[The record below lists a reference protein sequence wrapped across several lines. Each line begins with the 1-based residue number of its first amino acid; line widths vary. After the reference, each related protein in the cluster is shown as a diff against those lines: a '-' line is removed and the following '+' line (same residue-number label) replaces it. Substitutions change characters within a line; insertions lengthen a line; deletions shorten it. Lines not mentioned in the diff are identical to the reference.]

1 MRPLFND
8 LTVGNLTDIGL
19 NPNRT
24 SNQDYYGVFEGMFG
38 SLFIVCDGMG
48 GHAGGEI
55 ASHLTV
61 ETISNYFKALGSV
74 DKLSVKQKISESIEM
89 AQKKTSEYTAKHPD
103 AQGMGTTLVMLL
115 IKEDNFWY
123 AHVGDSRLYL
133 RRNGTI
139 QQLTKDH
146 SEVQGMVDVGI
157 LTEEQAKEHP
167 RKNVITR
174 AIGSKTYHPDIS
186 GPNLLFIGDQFL
198 LCSDGLSGYFDKD
211 ELANHMKKAP
221 QHACDDLVE
230 IAKERGG
237 SDNITIQI
245 IRANTGKRPEGIL
258 WLKKPINRMKIAA
271 FMLLGILIISGVFW
285 NISRNNDADKIEVS
299 EEHNLKSEDFW
310 EAWVKYFAQKDSTLV
325 ADLNQAL
332 KEYEYDELNTYIIP
346 KRNDYKI
353 VWIAPENS
361 VLLDYESIVE
371 LGFTEDEKKILLLL
385 VYTISQDTSV
395 TDSWI
400 KKYESSDFRIIEHY
414 IFDNFKEINSKIG
427 LVDDSDLVSFKEKYG
442 SRLTCNGSIIQYN
455 LDTSEKTGSTELQQE
470 SELGSTL
477 NNEIKNVDHNNKM
490 CVLYV

>member
-1 MRPLFND
+1 
-8 LTVGNLTDIGL
+8 
-19 NPNRT
+19 
-24 SNQDYYGVFEGMFG
+24 
-38 SLFIVCDGMG
+38 
-48 GHAGGEI
+48 
-55 ASHLTV
+55 
-61 ETISNYFKALGSV
+61 
-74 DKLSVKQKISESIEM
+74 
-89 AQKKTSEYTAKHPD
+89 
-103 AQGMGTTLVMLL
+103 
-115 IKEDNFWY
+115 
-123 AHVGDSRLYL
+123 
-133 RRNGTI
+133 
-139 QQLTKDH
+139 
-146 SEVQGMVDVGI
+146 
-157 LTEEQAKEHP
+157 
-167 RKNVITR
+167 
-174 AIGSKTYHPDIS
+174 
-186 GPNLLFIGDQFL
+186 
-198 LCSDGLSGYFDKD
+198 
-211 ELANHMKKAP
+211 
-221 QHACDDLVE
+221 
-230 IAKERGG
+230 
-237 SDNITIQI
+237 
-245 IRANTGKRPEGIL
+245 
-258 WLKKPINRMKIAA
+258 
-271 FMLLGILIISGVFW
+271 
-285 NISRNNDADKIEVS
+285 
-299 EEHNLKSEDFW
+299 SEDFW